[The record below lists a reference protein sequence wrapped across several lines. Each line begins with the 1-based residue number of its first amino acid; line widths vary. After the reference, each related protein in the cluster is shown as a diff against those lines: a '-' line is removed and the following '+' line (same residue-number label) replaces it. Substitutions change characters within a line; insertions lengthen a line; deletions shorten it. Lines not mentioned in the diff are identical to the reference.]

1 MMSYKLHFLSIFREL
16 FVPHYRSL
24 EFRAKIFTAM
34 LIAKNSILDSDYQ
47 EVEEIAKDIYKDDK
61 KRIHILVQTVK
72 EYVEKATQGS
82 KWNLDLLLKDI
93 DYELKMIKRYVKKID
108 FEHLRRLMINSDEMD
123 AIFQQQVYEFFLNEV
138 RIYSHS

>member
-1 MMSYKLHFLSIFREL
+1 MSYKLHFLSIFREL

>member
-1 MMSYKLHFLSIFREL
+1 MSYKLHFLSIFREL

-47 EVEEIAKDIYKDDK
+47 EVEEIAKDIYGDDK

-72 EYVEKATQGS
+72 EYVEKATQAS
-82 KWNLDLLLKDI
+82 KLNLDILLKDI

-138 RIYSHS
+138 RIYSHI

>member
-1 MMSYKLHFLSIFREL
+1 MSYKLHFLSIFREL

-82 KWNLDLLLKDI
+82 KLNLDILLKDI

>member
-1 MMSYKLHFLSIFREL
+1 MSYKLHFLSIFREL

-138 RIYSHS
+138 KIYSHS

>member
-1 MMSYKLHFLSIFREL
+1 MSYKLHFLSIFREL

-47 EVEEIAKDIYKDDK
+47 EVEEIAKDIYGDDK

-72 EYVEKATQGS
+72 EYVEKATQAS
-82 KWNLDLLLKDI
+82 KLNLDILLKDI

-108 FEHLRRLMINSDEMD
+108 FEHLRRLMINSDEID
-123 AIFQQQVYEFFLNEV
+123 AIYQQQVYEFFLNEV

>member
-1 MMSYKLHFLSIFREL
+1 MSYKLHFLSIFREL

-72 EYVEKATQGS
+72 EYVEKATQGY

>member
-1 MMSYKLHFLSIFREL
+1 MSYKLHFLSIFREL

-34 LIAKNSILDSDYQ
+34 LIVKNSILDSDYK
-47 EVEEIAKDIYKDDK
+47 EIEEIAKDIYKDDK

>member
-1 MMSYKLHFLSIFREL
+1 MSYKLHFLSIFREL

-47 EVEEIAKDIYKDDK
+47 EVEEIAKDRYKDDK

>member
-1 MMSYKLHFLSIFREL
+1 MSYKLHFLSIFREL

-108 FEHLRRLMINSDEMD
+108 FEHLRRLMINSNEMD

>member
-1 MMSYKLHFLSIFREL
+1 MSYKLHFLSIFREL

-138 RIYSHS
+138 RI

>member
-1 MMSYKLHFLSIFREL
+1 MSYKLHFLSIFREL

-82 KWNLDLLLKDI
+82 KWTLDLLLKDI
-93 DYELKMIKRYVKKID
+93 DYELKMIKTYVKKID

>member
-1 MMSYKLHFLSIFREL
+1 MSYKLHFLSIFREL

-47 EVEEIAKDIYKDDK
+47 EVEEIAKDIYGDDK

-72 EYVEKATQGS
+72 EYVEKSTQAS
-82 KWNLDLLLKDI
+82 KLNLDILLKDI

>member
-1 MMSYKLHFLSIFREL
+1 MSYKLHFLSIFREL

-108 FEHLRRLMINSDEMD
+108 FEHLRRLMINSDEID

>member
-1 MMSYKLHFLSIFREL
+1 MSYKLHFLSIFREL

-34 LIAKNSILDSDYQ
+34 LIAKNSILDSDCQ

>member
-1 MMSYKLHFLSIFREL
+1 MSYKLHFLSIFREL

-47 EVEEIAKDIYKDDK
+47 EVEEIAKDIYGDDK

-72 EYVEKATQGS
+72 EYVEKATQAS
-82 KWNLDLLLKDI
+82 KLNLDILLKDI

>member
-1 MMSYKLHFLSIFREL
+1 MSYKLHFLSIFHEL

-34 LIAKNSILDSDYQ
+34 LIAKNSILDSDSQ

>member
-1 MMSYKLHFLSIFREL
+1 MSYKLHFLSIFREL

-47 EVEEIAKDIYKDDK
+47 EVEEIAKDIYGDDK

>member
-1 MMSYKLHFLSIFREL
+1 MSYKLHFLSIFREL

-47 EVEEIAKDIYKDDK
+47 EVEEIAKDIYGDDK

-72 EYVEKATQGS
+72 EYVEKATQAS
-82 KWNLDLLLKDI
+82 KLNLDLLLKDI

-123 AIFQQQVYEFFLNEV
+123 VIFQQQVYEFFLNEV

>member
-72 EYVEKATQGS
+72 EYVEKATQAS
-82 KWNLDLLLKDI
+82 KLNLYILLKDI

>member
-1 MMSYKLHFLSIFREL
+1 MSYKLHFLSIFREL

-47 EVEEIAKDIYKDDK
+47 EVEEIAKDIYGDDK

-82 KWNLDLLLKDI
+82 KLNLDILLKDI

>member
-1 MMSYKLHFLSIFREL
+1 MSYKLHFLSIFREL

-72 EYVEKATQGS
+72 EYVEKVTQGS

>member
-1 MMSYKLHFLSIFREL
+1 MSYKLHFLSIFREL

-47 EVEEIAKDIYKDDK
+47 EVEEIAKDIYGDDK

-93 DYELKMIKRYVKKID
+93 DSELKMIKRYVKKID

-138 RIYSHS
+138 KIYSHS

>member
-1 MMSYKLHFLSIFREL
+1 MSYKLHFLSIFREL

-47 EVEEIAKDIYKDDK
+47 EVEEIAKDIYGDDK

-72 EYVEKATQGS
+72 EYVEKATQAS
-82 KWNLDLLLKDI
+82 KLNLDLLLKDI

>member
-47 EVEEIAKDIYKDDK
+47 EVEEIAKDIYGDDK

-72 EYVEKATQGS
+72 EYVEKATQAS
-82 KWNLDLLLKDI
+82 KLNLDILLKDI

>member
-1 MMSYKLHFLSIFREL
+1 MSYKLHFLSIFREL

-47 EVEEIAKDIYKDDK
+47 EIEEIAKDIYKDDK

-72 EYVEKATQGS
+72 EYGEKATQGS

>member
-1 MMSYKLHFLSIFREL
+1 MSYKLHFLSIFREL

-47 EVEEIAKDIYKDDK
+47 EVDEIAKDIYGDDK

-82 KWNLDLLLKDI
+82 KLNLDLLLKDI

>member
-1 MMSYKLHFLSIFREL
+1 MSYKLHFLSIFREL

-72 EYVEKATQGS
+72 EYVEKATQAS
-82 KWNLDLLLKDI
+82 KLNLDILLKDI

>member
-1 MMSYKLHFLSIFREL
+1 MSYKLHFLSIFREL

-82 KWNLDLLLKDI
+82 KWNLHLLLKDI

>member
-1 MMSYKLHFLSIFREL
+1 MSYKLHFLSIFREL

-72 EYVEKATQGS
+72 EYVEKATQAS
-82 KWNLDLLLKDI
+82 KLNLDILLKDI

-108 FEHLRRLMINSDEMD
+108 FEHLRRLMINSNEMD